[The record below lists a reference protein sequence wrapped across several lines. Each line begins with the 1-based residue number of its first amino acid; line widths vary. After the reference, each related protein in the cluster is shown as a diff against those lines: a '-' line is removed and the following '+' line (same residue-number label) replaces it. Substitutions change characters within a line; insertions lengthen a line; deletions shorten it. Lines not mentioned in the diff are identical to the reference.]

1 LKTTDQKPKP
11 QLGPKAH
18 DKPRQAR
25 EEAAAQYLTSIKM
38 NNFASIPGTQLLA
51 RPWKIAISDSLVPEH
66 FCSAR
71 ATLANR
77 FWPIDADPW
86 MLTYGWWPM
95 ALVAIWK
102 FPNIEL
108 ILAS

>member
-1 LKTTDQKPKP
+1 VPPGAVPTADEKRTTAQGETLKTTDQKPKP
-11 QLGPKAH
+11 QLGLKAH

-77 FWPIDADPW
+77 F
-86 MLTYGWWPM
+86 
-95 ALVAIWK
+95 
-102 FPNIEL
+102 
-108 ILAS
+108 